1 MWSRPLALALLLLP
15 APALA
20 GVKEKVAA
28 LAPPGLV
35 LVMDAKGNELVA
47 QNTDEPF
54 VPASV
59 TKIVTAWLAMEVLG
73 GDYRFETRFY
83 LDDKRVLYVRGGGD
97 PFLIS
102 EELAPLATE
111 LVAAVGKK
119 PITGIV
125 LDASYYPS
133 NLRIPGIEDTD
144 EAYNAL
150 NSALAV
156 NFNTVYAVRSGN
168 KVRSAEK
175 QTPITPLA
183 ITQFR
188 LRGPNGSGRISLS
201 QDPTV
206 SLQYAGELIAA
217 FIERAGGSVKGK
229 ISTGTVPEGLEPVY
243 VHRQSRT
250 LSEILVELLR
260 ASNNYIANQVFLE
273 IGGHRL
279 GGPVSLEKSLQVA
292 NEMLAAHGLAAAIHL
307 EEGSG
312 ISRNNHFTARGLA
325 KVLELFAPHADL
337 LHGHDGGMNK
347 TGTMEGV
354 RTLAGYADTSSH
366 GRVRFVISLT
376 SNDGEMRFRLLRAIS
391 PGCKSRPPRRC
402 FPTRSQK
409 FAISAYRI
417 SAGGLRSPAGYAL
430 RVHVQRID
438 RVARRHEQPVAVA
451 AAEADVGS
459 ALGQRDEADR
469 LAGRIE
475 HLDAVERRA
484 HAPAAPQIAVDVDPK
499 AVGRFFFFAVDED
512 AAIGELRSAVDH
524 VEDIDRASLGR
535 ALDDIELRFVGR
547 KGQSVRPLDQPGGRD
562 RRTPAVGIEP
572 VDVEGQFRLCLHAQI
587 IAGDAGGRI
596 GEPDGAVGLHDHVV
610 RAIEPLAVEPID
622 QHRDGA
628 VILGARD
635 ATA

>member
-20 GVKEKVAA
+20 DVKEKVAA
-28 LAPPGLV
+28 LAPPALV
-35 LVMDAKGNELVA
+35 LVMDAKGDELVA
-47 QNTDEPF
+47 QNADAPF

-73 GDYRFETRFY
+73 GGYRFETRFY

-111 LVAAVGKK
+111 LLAAVGKK

-133 NLRIPGIEDTD
+133 NLRIPGIVDTG

-156 NFNTVYAVRSGN
+156 NFNTVYAVRSGD

-188 LRGPNGSGRISLS
+188 LRGPKGSGRISLS

-206 SLQYAGELIAA
+206 SLHYAGELIAA

-229 ISTGTVPEGLEPVY
+229 ISTGTVRAGLEPIY

-250 LSEILVELLR
+250 LSQILVELLR
-260 ASNNYIANQVFLE
+260 ASNNYIANQIFLE
-273 IGGHRL
+273 IGAHRR

-325 KVLELFAPHADL
+325 KVLELFEPHAGL
-337 LHGHDGGMNK
+337 LRGHRGGMNK
-347 TGTMEGV
+347 TGALEGV
-354 RTLAGYADTSSH
+354 RTLAGYADTSSN

-376 SNDGEMRFRLLRAIS
+376 SNDGEMRFRLLRAIES
-391 PGCKSRPPRRC
+391 
-402 FPTRSQK
+402 
-409 FAISAYRI
+409 
-417 SAGGLRSPAGYAL
+417 GL
-430 RVHVQRID
+430 
-438 RVARRHEQPVAVA
+438 
-451 AAEADVGS
+451 
-459 ALGQRDEADR
+459 
-469 LAGRIE
+469 
-475 HLDAVERRA
+475 
-484 HAPAAPQIAVDVDPK
+484 
-499 AVGRFFFFAVDED
+499 
-512 AAIGELRSAVDH
+512 
-524 VEDIDRASLGR
+524 
-535 ALDDIELRFVGR
+535 
-547 KGQSVRPLDQPGGRD
+547 
-562 RRTPAVGIEP
+562 
-572 VDVEGQFRLCLHAQI
+572 
-587 IAGDAGGRI
+587 
-596 GEPDGAVGLHDHVV
+596 
-610 RAIEPLAVEPID
+610 
-622 QHRDGA
+622 
-628 VILGARD
+628 
-635 ATA
+635 

>member
-1 MWSRPLALALLLLP
+1 MWSRPLALALLLLA

-20 GVKEKVAA
+20 GVKENVAA
-28 LAPPGLV
+28 LAPAGLV
-35 LVMDAKGNELVA
+35 FVIDAKGNELVA
-47 QNTDEPF
+47 QNADEPF

-83 LDDKRVLYVRGGGD
+83 LDDKRKLYVRGGGD

-133 NLRIPGIEDTD
+133 KLRIPGIEDTN
-144 EAYNAL
+144 ESYNAL

-156 NFNTVYAVRSGN
+156 NFNTVSAVRSGN
-168 KVRSAEK
+168 KVHSAEK

-188 LRGPNGSGRISLS
+188 LRGPKGTGRISLS
-201 QDPTV
+201 QDRTV

-217 FIERAGGSVKGK
+217 FIAQAGGSVKGR
-229 ISTGTVPEGLEPVY
+229 ISIGTVPKGAEPVY

-250 LSEILVELLR
+250 LSQILRELLR

-279 GGPVSLEKSLQVA
+279 GGPVSLEKSLKVA

-312 ISRNNHFTARGLA
+312 ISRDNHFTARGLA

-337 LHGHDGGMNK
+337 LRGRDGGMNK
-347 TGTMEGV
+347 TGSLEGV
-354 RTLAGYADTSSH
+354 RTLAGYADTASH

-376 SNDGEMRFRLLRAIS
+376 SNDGDMRFRLLRAIQS
-391 PGCKSRPPRRC
+391 
-402 FPTRSQK
+402 
-409 FAISAYRI
+409 
-417 SAGGLRSPAGYAL
+417 GL
-430 RVHVQRID
+430 
-438 RVARRHEQPVAVA
+438 
-451 AAEADVGS
+451 
-459 ALGQRDEADR
+459 
-469 LAGRIE
+469 
-475 HLDAVERRA
+475 
-484 HAPAAPQIAVDVDPK
+484 
-499 AVGRFFFFAVDED
+499 
-512 AAIGELRSAVDH
+512 
-524 VEDIDRASLGR
+524 
-535 ALDDIELRFVGR
+535 
-547 KGQSVRPLDQPGGRD
+547 
-562 RRTPAVGIEP
+562 
-572 VDVEGQFRLCLHAQI
+572 
-587 IAGDAGGRI
+587 
-596 GEPDGAVGLHDHVV
+596 
-610 RAIEPLAVEPID
+610 
-622 QHRDGA
+622 
-628 VILGARD
+628 
-635 ATA
+635 

>member
-1 MWSRPLALALLLLP
+1 MWSRPLALALLLLA

-20 GVKEKVAA
+20 GVKEDVAA
-28 LAPPGLV
+28 LAPAALV
-35 LVMDAKGNELVA
+35 LVIDANGNELVA
-47 QNTDEPF
+47 QNTNEPF

-83 LDDKRVLYVRGGGD
+83 LDDKRKLYVRGGGD

-133 NLRIPGIEDTD
+133 KLRIPGIEDTN
-144 EAYNAL
+144 ESYNAL

-156 NFNTVYAVRSGN
+156 NFNTVSAVRSGN
-168 KVRSAEK
+168 KVHSAEK

-188 LRGPNGSGRISLS
+188 LRGPKGTGRISLS
-201 QDPTV
+201 QDRTV

-217 FIERAGGSVKGK
+217 FIAQAGGSVKGR
-229 ISTGTVPEGLEPVY
+229 ISIGTVPKGAEPVY

-250 LSEILVELLR
+250 LSQILRELLR

-279 GGPVSLEKSLQVA
+279 GGPVSLEKSLLVA

-312 ISRNNHFTARGLA
+312 ISRDNRFTARGLA

-337 LHGHDGGMNK
+337 LHGRDGGMNK
-347 TGTMEGV
+347 TGSLEGV
-354 RTLAGYADTSSH
+354 RTLAGYADTASH

-376 SNDGEMRFRLLRAIS
+376 SNDGDMRFRLLRAIES
-391 PGCKSRPPRRC
+391 
-402 FPTRSQK
+402 
-409 FAISAYRI
+409 
-417 SAGGLRSPAGYAL
+417 GL
-430 RVHVQRID
+430 
-438 RVARRHEQPVAVA
+438 
-451 AAEADVGS
+451 
-459 ALGQRDEADR
+459 
-469 LAGRIE
+469 
-475 HLDAVERRA
+475 
-484 HAPAAPQIAVDVDPK
+484 
-499 AVGRFFFFAVDED
+499 
-512 AAIGELRSAVDH
+512 
-524 VEDIDRASLGR
+524 
-535 ALDDIELRFVGR
+535 
-547 KGQSVRPLDQPGGRD
+547 
-562 RRTPAVGIEP
+562 
-572 VDVEGQFRLCLHAQI
+572 
-587 IAGDAGGRI
+587 
-596 GEPDGAVGLHDHVV
+596 
-610 RAIEPLAVEPID
+610 
-622 QHRDGA
+622 
-628 VILGARD
+628 
-635 ATA
+635 